1 MEKIAFIVEHTYI
14 HWNSIITAFASSA
27 AVCVFLALWLA
38 KGKQIM
44 AGLILVP
51 LAVGLSLVLSRLMYW
66 YFRPENG
73 MNLNTVIKLGMTGES
88 MLAGAF
94 VGCFFAAV
102 LVRLLHLTDSLP
114 ELLDCLCLAGGI
126 GIAVGRLEGFFD
138 VSARGMIMPVQLGLP
153 WASIICNP
161 VTGIEEHRLATFFLQ
176 AIIAAIIT
184 VIWLVFY
191 LVKQDQFRE
200 GDVCLLFLQ
209 SYGAAQ
215 VILDST
221 RYDSL
226 YFHSNGFVS
235 VVQVLS
241 ALAVVL
247 AVIVFA
253 IRMVYAGGW
262 RIWYFALW
270 ILQLAGFCLAGYME
284 YHVQRHGNEAVFA
297 YSVMGAALL
306 MIIVLTL
313 ISRSQAI
320 RMEERRRRE
329 MFGILDTEGN
339 AQDA

>member
-1 MEKIAFIVEHTYI
+1 MEKIAFIVDHTYI
-14 HWNSIITAFASSA
+14 HWNSIITALASSA

-44 AGLILVP
+44 AGFILVP

-73 MNLNTVIKLGMTGES
+73 MHLNSVIELGMTGES

-94 VGCFFAAV
+94 AGCFFAAV

-138 VSARGMIMPVQLGLP
+138 VSARGMIMPDRLGLP
-153 WASIICNP
+153 WACVVSNP
-161 VTGIEEHRLATFFLQ
+161 VTGMEEHRLATFFLQ
-176 AIIAAIIT
+176 AVITGLIT

-191 LVKQDQFRE
+191 LAKRNQLRE

-209 SYGAAQ
+209 NYGAAQ

-226 YFHSNGFVS
+226 YFRSNGFVS
-235 VVQVLS
+235 VVQVLG
-241 ALAVVL
+241 ALAIAL

-253 IRMVYAGGW
+253 GRMVYAGGW
-262 RIWYFALW
+262 KKWYSTLW
-270 ILQLAGFCLAGYME
+270 IPQIACFGLAGYME
-284 YHVQRHGNEAVFA
+284 YYVQRHGNEAVFA

-306 MIIVLTL
+306 MIVVLTL
-313 ISRSQAI
+313 ISRRLAI
-320 RMEERRRRE
+320 CMEEQRKQQ
-329 MFGILDTEGN
+329 MFGITGGEGSGYH
-339 AQDA
+339 A